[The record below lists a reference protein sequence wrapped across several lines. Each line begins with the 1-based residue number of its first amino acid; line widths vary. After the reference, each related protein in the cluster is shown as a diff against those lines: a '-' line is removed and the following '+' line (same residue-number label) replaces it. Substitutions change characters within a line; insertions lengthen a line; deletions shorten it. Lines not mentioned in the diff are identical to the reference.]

1 MAPPSYTPLAAQ
13 QQQQGGSMGGI
24 TNPDGSPLTP
34 QQQQAYYQWLM
45 QRGQGGQPQQIAPK
59 GQSGIE
65 VVQGGLLK
73 KLLGSGADSGA
84 GSGSMGNGVA
94 VGPVA
99 SGEAYGGMLTSNI
112 GPVASGEM
120 YGGELATNS
129 AAAQPFNESGLGR
142 GVQGV
147 GGALQAYNGYNQYK
161 NGQKIG
167 GAANIGGGAFNTY
180 AALSGQGGSYVPYVG
195 AAVGAANIGQQML
208 NKEGNSEDRAAAAQA
223 EAAKAAMMFIPV
235 YGQAA
240 YAALAGIDAVTG
252 GKGTKY
258 LTKGMEKTNQL
269 TDKIDFGLGKS
280 VRSKIFHQNTRG
292 KQMETSAELMSKFKD
307 DPQYQAF
314 VSGMRKQYE
323 APPPDPSKPFAGK
336 YATFD
341 EYKKAGLQANDLTGT
356 ERAIRGG
363 GAEYTHLSP
372 EQQQVYTQA
381 LINADQFQSGHGGVG
396 VKDLAAAQKIF
407 EDVKAGGFK
416 ANTKSAP
423 STKGM
428 AISTLPLRIPQA
440 NVAPTIGVPRSP
452 VGVLGQ
458 PEQAQTMIPG
468 RSKTRSPGIDLQGRR
483 LKY

>member
-13 QQQQGGSMGGI
+13 QQNQGGSVGGI

-45 QRGQGGQPQQIAPK
+45 QRGQGGQPQQVTPK
-59 GQSGIE
+59 GQSVSGTDA
-65 VVQGGLLK
+65 VQGGLLK
-73 KLLGSGADSGA
+73 KLLGSSA
-84 GSGSMGNGVA
+84 GNGSMGDGVA

-120 YGGELATNS
+120 YGGELAANS
-129 AAAQPFNESGLGR
+129 AAAQPFM
-142 GVQGV
+142 GV
-147 GGALQAYNGYNQYK
+147 GAGPAAGIAAATILGGRYGLRALQGKTK
-161 NGQKIG
+161 NWKD
-167 GAANIGGGAFNTY
+167 A
-180 AALSGQGGSYVPYVG
+180 S
-195 AAVGAANIGQQML
+195 
-208 NKEGNSEDRAAAAQA
+208 
-223 EAAKAAMMFIPV
+223 
-235 YGQAA
+235 
-240 YAALAGIDAVTG
+240 LADNAGRVITGIATG
-252 GKGTKY
+252 GLSEVANKLLGGHKTTRETQKG
-258 LTKGMEKTNQL
+258 
-269 TDKIDFGLGKS
+269 
-280 VRSKIFHQNTRG
+280 V
-292 KQMETSAELMSKFKD
+292 TSDLLSQFKD

-356 ERAIRGG
+356 EGAIRGG
-363 GAEYTHLSP
+363 GAEYTKLSP
-372 EQQQVYTQA
+372 EQQQAYTQA

-396 VKDLAAAQKIF
+396 VKDLATAQKIF
-407 EDVKAGGFK
+407 EDVKAAGFK

-428 AISTLPLRIPQA
+428 AVSTLPLRIPQVSA
-440 NVAPTIGVPRSP
+440 APIMGVPRVP